1 MSLPS
6 VRVAVANYLT
16 AAAIPNLTK
25 VFADAPFDM
34 EDVPWQELT
43 TPGSSTDAICIVYV
57 DDDED
62 EVIALDGAGGRRK
75 VDYSV
80 STEFLVWDVSGDASV
95 AQAAYDAMVAAVKT
109 TLRTDPQL
117 GTAVTPGIAENN
129 GIIQAA
135 VSRLQGEYGRPVRLG
150 EGDAWACWFA
160 TGFSCETYEFA
171 T

>member
-6 VRVAVANYLT
+6 VRAAVANYLT

-43 TPGSSTDAICIVYV
+43 TAGATTDAIGIVYV

-62 EVIALDGAGGRRK
+62 EVIALDGQGGRRK
-75 VDYSV
+75 VAYQV
-80 STEFLVWDVSGDASV
+80 SFEVLVWDVSAV
-95 AQAAYDAMVAAVKT
+95 AATGQAAYDALVAAVKT
-109 TLRTDPQL
+109 TLRADPLL
-117 GTAVTPGIAENN
+117 GTTQQGVSGD
-129 GIIQAA
+129 IIQAG

-150 EGDAWACWFA
+150 EGDAWACWFGIRFA
-160 TGFSCETYEFA
+160 VETYEYS